1 APPPRL
7 LARHP
12 VGASGLGIDGHEFET
27 GGDELQLRFLEMPL
41 GAAVDRGRCYPVTNP
56 DAIRVIRE
64 AAMLVPIR

>member
-1 APPPRL
+1 M
-7 LARHP
+7 
-12 VGASGLGIDGHEFET
+12 
-27 GGDELQLRFLEMPL
+27 QLRFLEMPL